1 MSASVEHSSSALA
14 DTSWFLA
21 REQRRPIR
29 AHPGQ
34 MAVSIVTIAE
44 LRLGV
49 LMTDDAGSR
58 AARLSILLYAES
70 LSLLAVDRLVAEA
83 WAQLMQ
89 RLRAIE
95 RELAFNDSWIAAT
108 AIAHG
113 IPLISRDVDYDG
125 VPGLHVIRV

>member
-1 MSASVEHSSSALA
+1 MGLACSGLPSPNLVSLYTSPLRWVPPDEDDTLLPPTGRGKPRPYQELARSAGGAAPTMSASVEHSSSALA

-49 LMTDDAGSR
+49 LVTGDAGSR
-58 AARLSILLYAES
+58 A
-70 LSLLAVDRLVAEA
+70 
-83 WAQLMQ
+83 
-89 RLRAIE
+89 
-95 RELAFNDSWIAAT
+95 
-108 AIAHG
+108 
-113 IPLISRDVDYDG
+113 
-125 VPGLHVIRV
+125 